1 MEAKL
6 ADQSRE
12 NQEVINVLTQ
22 NFDERLNELEQQVK
36 IKMNVQQQQP
46 QIGQL
51 EVTKMVNN
59 SLKQNEL
66 LNQKLNNVDV
76 LQNTITQFTR
86 TMDQHFKDSK
96 VNHSQL

>member
-36 IKMNVQQQQP
+36 IKMNV
-46 QIGQL
+46 
-51 EVTKMVNN
+51 
-59 SLKQNEL
+59 
-66 LNQKLNNVDV
+66 
-76 LQNTITQFTR
+76 
-86 TMDQHFKDSK
+86 
-96 VNHSQL
+96 